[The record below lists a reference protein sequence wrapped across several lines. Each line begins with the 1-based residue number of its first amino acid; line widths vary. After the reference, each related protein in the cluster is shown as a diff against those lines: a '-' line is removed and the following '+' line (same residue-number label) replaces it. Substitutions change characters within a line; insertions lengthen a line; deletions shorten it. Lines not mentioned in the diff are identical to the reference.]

1 MGMGGC
7 HGNRGFLLGVAT
19 GMGGLHGGREGGSL
33 EMGEVAMEMAGQ
45 SAAQVAMETDWANQ
59 SGASCYGS
67 WDRRESPWKPPPCC
81 GSCYGNGAA
90 ERRELP

>member
-1 MGMGGC
+1 MGGC

-45 SAAQVAMETDWANQ
+45 SAAQVAMQNGLGQ
-59 SGASCYGS
+59 S
-67 WDRRESPWKPPPCC
+67 
-81 GSCYGNGAA
+81 
-90 ERRELP
+90 ERRKLL